1 MMEQNKYHCECEDES
16 CGLELSNQTYERAYE
31 VYLKEDSKLMIL
43 HPECKSI
50 SKYHFVAR
58 TKDYVLVTMT

>member
-1 MMEQNKYHCECEDES
+1 MENNYSCECENED
-16 CGLELSNQTYERAYE
+16 CGLELSKQVYERAYE

-43 HPECKSI
+43 HPDCQNI